1 MGLSSFPLF
10 RIFVALT
17 LGILLAMANPVRA
30 QIQEWSNAQ
39 EFIKQQKYSQAL
51 PLLES
56 LNRSYPADPAMTY
69 AYALCLTELSIQ
81 PEKAIQLLNGLGAHD
96 FQPKHLAI
104 LGKAYL
110 LNYQPSEAASYLER
124 FVERASARELKE
136 TKAQEHL
143 AAATFFSQRSQECMR
158 PTATFV
164 GEWRFPELGE
174 NLKTYLQQN
183 LIPFHQ
189 TPISSELNFH
199 LNLNSHFGRDLH
211 LNDNQTKIFLEG
223 SENGIFECLPN
234 QQILNPIFMTDGKIR
249 FAWNGPG
256 GFGGFDLYEINYDS
270 LAQSWS
276 PPRNLGFPLNTPYD
290 EILAFPALESYF
302 LLVSNRSHSPES
314 FSLYLIN
321 SQDTQLYQVPDSLLS
336 DWAAFQYPEK
346 KPITESDSVEN
357 SNSFPHEYVQQTKE
371 QLTQIILKITQIRQQ
386 VLLEYLHRK
395 KEIAQ
400 AELSFGSFR
409 SEVER
414 DSLEKKI
421 ALLKEQQL
429 LVKERSNFLSDYL
442 EQLNRRQDAVIQLE
456 SYIDSLSGN
465 LDALNRAVDEF
476 SLSMN
481 DLIHPTK
488 EILLYQKRID
498 QIDARLVSLNHS
510 IEELKPKELILKNE
524 YLQEIAEQE
533 AARRELEN
541 MVKQLD
547 YLITKLTHLQ
557 N

>member
-1 MGLSSFPLF
+1 MGLSSFPVF

-17 LGILLAMANPVRA
+17 FGTLLALANPVQA

-39 EFIKQQKYSQAL
+39 EFIKKQNYTHAL

-56 LNRSYPADPAMTY
+56 LHRSYPADPAMTY

-96 FQPKHLAI
+96 FQPNHLAI

-110 LNYQPSEAASYLER
+110 LNYQPNEAYTHLKN
-124 FVERASARELKE
+124 FVDRASARELKE

-143 AAATFFSQRSQECMR
+143 AAATIFLQGTQGFMR
-158 PTATFV
+158 PTATFI

-183 LIPFHQ
+183 LIPFHHA
-189 TPISSELNFH
+189 PINSELSLH
-199 LNLNSHFGRDLH
+199 LILNSHFDRDLN
-211 LNDNQTKIFLEG
+211 LNDNQTKIFIEG

-234 QQILNPIFMTDGKIR
+234 QQILNPVFMTEGKIR
-249 FAWNGPG
+249 FAWNGPEG
-256 GFGGFDLYEINYDS
+256 YGGFDLYEISYDS

-276 PPRNLGFPLNTPYD
+276 MPRNLGFPLNTPYD
-290 EILAFPALESYF
+290 EILAFPALDSDF
-302 LLVSNRSHSPES
+302 LLVSNRNHSPET

-321 SQDTQLYQVPDSLLS
+321 QQDTQLYQVPDSLLS

-346 KPITESDSVEN
+346 KLHTENDSAAN
-357 SNSFPHEYVQQTKE
+357 TNRFPHQYVQQTKE
-371 QLTQIILKITQIRQQ
+371 QLKQIMLKSTQIRQQ

-409 SEVER
+409 SEEER

-421 ALLKEQQL
+421 ALLQEQQL
-429 LVKERSNFLSDYL
+429 IVKERSNFLSDYI

-476 SLSMN
+476 SSSMN

-498 QIDARLVSLNHS
+498 LIDARFNSLKKR
-510 IEELKPKELILKNE
+510 IEELKPNELILKNE
-524 YLQEIAEQE
+524 YLQELAEQE
-533 AARRELEN
+533 AVRQELKT
-541 MVKQLD
+541 MVKQLE
-547 YLITKLTHLQ
+547 YLITQLTYLQ